1 MMRLLLP
8 ALVCCFLLAAPAR
21 ADSASTIPALT
32 WHDIVEKRGADPF
45 AVTRAEFEAQM
56 AWLREAGYTP
66 IRLSDLEAFRS
77 GGFRLPPKPVL
88 LTFDDGLASYRD
100 IALPVLRRHG
110 FPSVLAIVTGW
121 HDGEKLPAAYQGRLL
136 SWPELRVLAK
146 SKDVEII
153 SHSHN
158 LHRSIPSNS
167 HGNRAPAGIARRYEQ
182 ATAHHENEA
191 AFRARIRND
200 LETTRRRFE
209 KELGHAPKAIAWPY
223 GQYDQVLI
231 DEAARLGMHWHLTLD
246 MTPTTLTGLPR
257 INRQTFLRYRRI
269 SQFEEALTH
278 HEYRRQQQRFA
289 LLTLDQFAGK
299 TGAEQERLLSKLL
312 SRLQLLHVNT
322 LIIDPFTADR
332 RRAFFSNSQMPI
344 AADVLN
350 RLLHQA
356 KSRLEIH
363 HLVLRLPARLPVKD
377 WRSLYTDLARLNRF
391 SAVVI
396 DGETGPRDR
405 TAMVELLRFYHPDL
419 RVGVASNG
427 VDKDKA
433 DFVLTILDPGQD
445 ERVLEEQIRQAA
457 GRHPR
462 AWVLLHPHARVTDE
476 RLISTMRMLRRA
488 GVAHYGTGIGM
499 LPDDPRALLRL
510 APELTAHTIVEGEG
524 G

>member
-1 MMRLLLP
+1 MSVPVL
-8 ALVCCFLLAAPAR
+8 
-21 ADSASTIPALT
+21 ADSVPTIPALT

-45 AVTRAEFEAQM
+45 AITRAEFEAQM

-66 IRLSDLEAFRS
+66 IRLADLESFRS
-77 GGFRLPPKPVL
+77 GRFRLPSKPVL
-88 LTFDDGLASYRD
+88 LTFDDGLKSYRD

-121 HDGEKLPAAYQGRLL
+121 HDGEKMPAAYQGRLL
-136 SWPELRVLAK
+136 DWPDLRVLAK
-146 SKDVEII
+146 SKDIEII

-158 LHRSIPSNS
+158 LHRSIPSNAQ
-167 HGNRAPAGIARRYEQ
+167 GNRAPAGITRRYEQ
-182 ATAHHENEA
+182 ATARHEDEA
-191 AFRARIRND
+191 AFRTRIRHD
-200 LETTRRRFE
+200 LETTRRRFG
-209 KELGHAPKAIAWPY
+209 KELRYAPIAVAWPY

-231 DEAARLGMHWHLTLD
+231 DEAARLGMRWHLTLD
-246 MTPTTLTGLPR
+246 ATPTTLAGLPR

-289 LLTLDQFAGK
+289 LVTLDEFAGK
-299 TGAEQERLLSKLL
+299 TAAEQERLLSKLL

-322 LIIDPFTADR
+322 VIVDPFTVDR
-332 RRAFFSNSQMPI
+332 RRAFFRNSQLPV

-377 WRSLYTDLARLNRF
+377 WRPLYTELARLNRF

-396 DGETGPRDR
+396 DGQTAPRDR
-405 TAMVELLRFYHPDL
+405 AAMVELLRFYHPDL
-419 RVGVASNG
+419 RVGIPSSGA
-427 VDKDKA
+427 DKDKA
-433 DFVLTILDPGQD
+433 DFVLRTLDPGQD
-445 ERVLEEQIRQAA
+445 ERVLEEQIRQTA

-462 AWVLLHPHARVTDE
+462 AWVLLHPHARIPDE
-476 RLISTMRMLRRA
+476 RLISAMRLLRRA
-488 GVAHYGTGIGM
+488 GIAHYGTGIGI
-499 LPDDPRALLRL
+499 LPDNPRALLRL
-510 APELTAHTIVEGEG
+510 APELTAHTIIEGEG